1 MAAGACAGAAPVK
14 HHAGV
19 PRPVASLVCTA
30 VPRPGVAVYAAPR
43 GTTVGA
49 GTIDAPWDLATAL
62 SCAAEGDT
70 VWLRG
75 GLYSGF
81 FATALRGTA
90 AAPIVFR
97 QYPGERATIDGTL
110 RADGA
115 YLVFWG
121 FEIMQSAPSTYA
133 LQANTSFGRFIN
145 LVIHDAGNQGISFWT
160 PGENAELY
168 GCIVYNNG
176 THENL
181 DHGVYVHNVLGT
193 KVLADNVFFD
203 NFARGIQVYASH
215 NNELVRN
222 VRIRGNI
229 AFDNGAISTRVG
241 ARQNLVVNAQVP
253 ISGMEVLDNLLYYAP
268 GEGGVQLRLGNVDPS
283 FNGDIAVDSNY
294 AVGGA
299 SGLEMRLQWAKAE
312 VQHNV
317 FVGGTTTTMVSTGG
331 NDAGYRWSGNVYYRD
346 SAAVAWRHN
355 DADFDF
361 ARWRSTTGLGASD
374 RVIAGAP
381 TTAKVVVRPNKYEDG
396 RAFVVVYNFGL
407 QPVVD
412 VDLSGVLK
420 PGSRFAIHNVQ
431 DVFGDPVDSGSYAG
445 GLVAIPMTGVEP
457 PVPLGRPTRQAP
469 KTGPAFDVFLVTSTS
484 GERSP

>member
-1 MAAGACAGAAPVK
+1 
-14 HHAGV
+14 
-19 PRPVASLVCTA
+19 
-30 VPRPGVAVYAAPR
+30 
-43 GTTVGA
+43 
-49 GTIDAPWDLATAL
+49 
-62 SCAAEGDT
+62 
-70 VWLRG
+70 
-75 GLYSGF
+75 
-81 FATALRGTA
+81 
-90 AAPIVFR
+90 
-97 QYPGERATIDGTL
+97 
-110 RADGA
+110 
-115 YLVFWG
+115 
-121 FEIMQSAPSTYA
+121 
-133 LQANTSFGRFIN
+133 
-145 LVIHDAGNQGISFWT
+145 
-160 PGENAELY
+160 
-168 GCIVYNNG
+168 
-176 THENL
+176 
-181 DHGVYVHNVLGT
+181 
-193 KVLADNVFFD
+193 
-203 NFARGIQVYASH
+203 
-215 NNELVRN
+215 
-222 VRIRGNI
+222 
-229 AFDNGAISTRVG
+229 
-241 ARQNLVVNAQVP
+241 
-253 ISGMEVLDNLLYYAP
+253 
-268 GEGGVQLRLGNVDPS
+268 
-283 FNGDIAVDSNY
+283 
-294 AVGGA
+294 
-299 SGLEMRLQWAKAE
+299 
-312 VQHNV
+312 
-317 FVGGTTTTMVSTGG
+317 MVSTGG